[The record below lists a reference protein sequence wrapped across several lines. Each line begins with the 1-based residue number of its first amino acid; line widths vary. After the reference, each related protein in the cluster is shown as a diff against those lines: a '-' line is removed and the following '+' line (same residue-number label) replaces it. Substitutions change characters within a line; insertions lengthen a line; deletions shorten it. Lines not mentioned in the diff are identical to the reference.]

1 MRGSTEYCMNR
12 YAEEI
17 STILLTRLV
26 MTQVLGQEAVI

>member
-17 STILLTRLV
+17 SIKKYYTADKLNYY
-26 MTQVLGQEAVI
+26 